1 MTAKVEF
8 VVKLGYKRGI
18 KIMATYDDAYLQK
31 TLRFAFEDPLI
42 FKLPKGIVRFDY
54 SHTHGWWVRVTRDG
68 ARFRKI
74 FSDGQCESFEDGL
87 RKAILHRHKILAS
100 FPVTI
105 KHVHARAIAPEP
117 ENRIELKSERGKKQ
131 PYVFWEAKWY
141 DQNHTV
147 KNKCFS
153 VQKYG
158 HDEAKALALSAARL
172 NHNKLPKITSHPDVY
187 QAERFREILRS
198 DVAVLA
204 TINSSAHSK
213 GGTGGKGQDIAASY
227 PHGFEGEK
235 KYVLHLAIERD
246 RKLRDEKINLFLAK
260 YGKLFCELCNFRFI
274 EAYPFLENDVI
285 EVHHVVPLSTLNKSS
300 MVTPDDLMLL
310 CANCHLAVH
319 QGDAEKNLLAA
330 MAFFENKGGELD
342 R

>member
-1 MTAKVEF
+1 MT
-8 VVKLGYKRGI
+8 
-18 KIMATYDDAYLQK
+18 TYDDAYLQE
-31 TLRFAFEDPLI
+31 TLRVAFEDPLK

-54 SHTHGWWVRVTRDG
+54 AHTHGWWVRVTRDG

-87 RKAILHRHKILAS
+87 RKAILHRHKILAA

-105 KHVHARAIAPEP
+105 KHIHARAIAPEP
-117 ENRIELKSERGKKQ
+117 ENRIELKSEKGRGKNQ

-141 DQNHTV
+141 DANHNV

-153 VQKYG
+153 VNKYG
-158 HDEAKALALSAARL
+158 HDEAKALALAAARS
-172 NHNKLPKITSHPDVY
+172 NHNKEPKITAHPDVY
-187 QAERFREILRS
+187 QAEKFRELLRS

-204 TINSSAHSK
+204 TINSGSYSK
-213 GGTGGKGQDIAASY
+213 GGGGKAQDAATSY

-235 KYVLHLAIERD
+235 KYVLHLSIERD
-246 RKLRDEKINLFLAK
+246 RKLRDQKINLFLEK
-260 YGKLFCELCNFRFI
+260 HEKLFCELCNFNFV
-274 EAYPFLENDVI
+274 EAYPFLKDDVI

-300 MVTPDDLMLL
+300 MVTTDDLMLL

-319 QGDAEKNLLAA
+319 QGDAEANLLAA
-330 MAFFENKGGELD
+330 MAHFESKGAAHD

>member
-1 MTAKVEF
+1 MT
-8 VVKLGYKRGI
+8 
-18 KIMATYDDAYLQK
+18 TYDDAYLQE
-31 TLRFAFEDPLI
+31 TLRVAFEDPLK

-54 SHTHGWWVRVTRDG
+54 ANTHGWWVRVKRDG
-68 ARFRKI
+68 VPFRKI

-87 RKAILHRHKILAS
+87 RQAILYRHEILAA

-105 KHVHARAIAPEP
+105 KHIHARAIAPEP
-117 ENRIELKSERGKKQ
+117 ENRIELKSEKGRGNKQ

-141 DQNHTV
+141 DENHNV

-153 VQKYG
+153 VKKYG
-158 HDEAKALALSAARL
+158 HDEAKALALAAARS
-172 NHNKLPKITSHPDVY
+172 NHYKKPKITAHPDRY
-187 QAERFREILRS
+187 QAEKFREILRS

-204 TINSSAHSK
+204 TINSSSYSK
-213 GGTGGKGQDIAASY
+213 GSGGVKVQNAATY

-235 KYVLHLAIERD
+235 KYVLHLSIERD
-246 RKLRDEKINLFLAK
+246 RKLRDQKINLFLEK
-260 YGKLFCELCNFRFI
+260 HGKLFCELCNFNFV
-274 EAYPFLENDVI
+274 EAYPFLKDDVI

-300 MVTPDDLMLL
+300 MVTTDDLMLL

-319 QGDAEKNLLAA
+319 QGDAEVNLLAA
-330 MAFFENKGGELD
+330 MAHFEGKGAAHD